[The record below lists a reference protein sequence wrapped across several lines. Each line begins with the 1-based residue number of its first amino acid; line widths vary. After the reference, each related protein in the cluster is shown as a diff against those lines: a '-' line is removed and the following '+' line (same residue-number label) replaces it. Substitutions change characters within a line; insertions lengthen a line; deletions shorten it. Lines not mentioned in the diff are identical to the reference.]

1 MSESTQLF
9 EFRLPDVGEGL
20 TEAEIDQWLV
30 EPGDEVEEGQ
40 PIAEIETDKA
50 LVEIPSPCPAVIREL
65 TVAPGDI
72 AAVGDVIAVLEAEN
86 PPQHL
91 LEQSRDLADREA
103 ADATAEAESSDTE
116 ASGARESEPA
126 ATSEPEPDS
135 TGGGAESPTA
145 TADSSDGDS
154 GSDRVFAAPSTRR
167 YASEHDV
174 DLANVEGSGPG
185 GRILKDD
192 VDAYLEAQSPEPATP
207 EPEPEPETPAEPTT
221 GAGGT
226 AAETADIE
234 GEGTLTT
241 DQHGEVIRRPLKG
254 LRKTIADNMAR
265 SWEKVPRVTSGY
277 SVPAENLIE
286 LKNNL
291 DEKHDTHIT
300 YTPIMVKAVVPALQE
315 FPMVNATI
323 DDENDEI
330 IEKQYYNIGVATHTE
345 AGLIVPV
352 IKDVDQ
358 KSIVE
363 IAEELNEIVEQ
374 TRDRS
379 VSAEHLQG
387 STFTITNTGSH
398 GGDSGTRGTFGTPI
412 VNHPEVAIL
421 GMGRIRNEVVPVSDD
436 EVGVEKRLS
445 LTFAF
450 DHRIIDGITAGQFMS
465 MVTSSIED
473 PDMLLSRL

>member
-30 EPGDEVEEGQ
+30 EPGDEVDEGQ

-50 LVEIPSPCPAVIREL
+50 LVEIPSPCPAIIREL
-65 TVAPGDI
+65 TVAPGDV
-72 AAVGDVIAVLEAEN
+72 AQVGDVIAVLEAEN

-91 LEQSRDLADREA
+91 LEQCEDLTDQETTTETETETDTGEASETVADPQPEA
-103 ADATAEAESSDTE
+103 TE
-116 ASGARESEPA
+116 ASDGAAGSSA
-126 ATSEPEPDS
+126 S
-135 TGGGAESPTA
+135 TASDAEA
-145 TADSSDGDS
+145 TAS
-154 GSDRVFAAPSTRR
+154 GTDRVFAAPSTRR

-174 DLANVEGSGPG
+174 DLSNVEGSGPG
-185 GRILKDD
+185 GRILKED
-192 VDAYLEAQSPEPATP
+192 VDVYLESQPTEPATA
-207 EPEPEPETPAEPTT
+207 EPETTAEPATST
-221 GAGGT
+221 GGT
-226 AAETADIE
+226 SDASAEVEDE
-234 GEGTLTT
+234 GVLDT

-286 LKNNL
+286 LKENL

-315 FPMVNATI
+315 FPMVNASI

-330 IEKQYYNIGVATHTE
+330 IEKQYYNVGVATHTD

-450 DHRIIDGITAGQFMS
+450 DHRIIDGITAGRFMS